1 MKKTCEVCGRNIGFF
16 GGIIAS
22 KVREGYVCA
31 DCSGKVNEIVNL
43 YGKTIN
49 NYTFEQMKAIADMID
64 IDTKNDGDKF
74 PLLFVEIMNIDD
86 FYKDQIIKFK
96 QDIKDSK
103 KNILDN
109 NKNSHQLL
117 RECKN
122 DYKEFCEIAKQTGDY
137 SYLKEDKQMLEEE
150 TNYLI
155 ELNNLDNKIQN
166 LYLQSSEDTIKDIEL
181 TKKSFIFEYRMLD
194 MTKEE
199 ELFGFTGT
207 TDNLLPSDLSTV
219 ELSLKKYI
227 VDSGNINQNFSKTS
241 YNNWRLAALVYR
253 LYHLHDLHKLEFY
266 MESAALDMKI
276 SNVFIEMDTK
286 RLEYHKNQSEPDAEY
301 ISKITDELTSSQR
314 KFDKA
319 SQEYFTMQEKYKKNF
334 ELYKESLA
342 KFIHFDEN
350 GSFIDDIDQNKELQ
364 TLFNPMKGKS
374 SREDIVEETPAK
386 PDSYSVRLISYNTS
400 LIGAIKVYKK
410 LIGGDLKTATETIK
424 SAPCILFD
432 NLDKQTATSYMAEFK
447 VECPDVEIV
456 IEPN

>member
-1 MKKTCEVCGRNIGFF
+1 
-16 GGIIAS
+16 
-22 KVREGYVCA
+22 
-31 DCSGKVNEIVNL
+31 
-43 YGKTIN
+43 
-49 NYTFEQMKAIADMID
+49 
-64 IDTKNDGDKF
+64 
-74 PLLFVEIMNIDD
+74 
-86 FYKDQIIKFK
+86 
-96 QDIKDSK
+96 
-103 KNILDN
+103 
-109 NKNSHQLL
+109 
-117 RECKN
+117 
-122 DYKEFCEIAKQTGDY
+122 
-137 SYLKEDKQMLEEE
+137 
-150 TNYLI
+150 
-155 ELNNLDNKIQN
+155 
-166 LYLQSSEDTIKDIEL
+166 
-181 TKKSFIFEYRMLD
+181 

-314 KFDKA
+314 EFDKA

-386 PDSYSVRLISYNTS
+386 PDSYSLRLISYNTS

-410 LIGGDLKTATETIK
+410 LIGGDLKAATETIK
-424 SAPCILFD
+424 SAPCTLFD